1 MPKDETTGKLK
12 GVVAIVTGGG
22 KGIGK
27 AIAMGFAEEG
37 ASVVVCGRTL
47 PLLEQVSQEARQ
59 IGATI
64 IPVNADVSIE
74 SEVENV
80 VEQALKTFGKIDVL
94 VNNAGIPGT
103 TDLITDISKQ
113 AWDEVIDTNL
123 TGMFLCSKWALR
135 HMVNRKTGNIINI
148 TSGAGRRGGK
158 VRSLPYNISKFG
170 VEGLTYALSV
180 QMKPYGICVNA
191 LSPGITDTDFHR
203 KSSPEWKAKMRPPD
217 DVKKLAVFLALQTV
231 DTLTGETVN
240 LNEWENLQAD

>member
-1 MPKDETTGKLK
+1 MDKKLK
-12 GVVAIVTGGG
+12 DVVTIVTGGG
-22 KGIGK
+22 KGIGR

-37 ASVVVCGRTL
+37 ASSVVCGRTF

-74 SEVENV
+74 GEVKNV

-94 VNNAGIPGT
+94 VNNAGIPGPL
-103 TDLITDISKQ
+103 DLVTDISKQ
-113 AWDEVIDTNL
+113 TWDEVLDTNL

-135 HMVNRKTGNIINI
+135 HMINRRTGNIINI
-148 TSGAGRRGGK
+148 TSGAGRRGGR
-158 VRSLPYNISKFG
+158 VRSLPYNVSKFG
-170 VEGLTYALSV
+170 VEGFTYALSV

-191 LSPGITDTDFHR
+191 LSPGIMDTDFHK
-203 KSSPEWKAKMRPPD
+203 KSPPEWKVKMKPPD

-231 DTLTGETVN
+231 YTLTGETVN
-240 LNEWENLQAD
+240 LDEWGSLQAD